1 MEQKISGCICSQQA
15 QLSCSQLRQQILLGE
30 RGENQSGSLLRAAPG
45 PGQASPPLGTAG
57 TRGWEG
63 EGAGKAVP
71 ARKKD
76 TGETKGKLLPL
87 KGISFGK
94 KHLHS
99 AAPAQASRPRSK
111 SHKLF
116 LQCRDGE
123 SSCPPTSS
131 PAAGLSFLW
140 SREKGELIK
149 PKVWELQD
157 PAPLGRRGA
166 RADPD
171 PNPALG

>member
-15 QLSCSQLRQQILLGE
+15 QLCLLPAQAADPAA
-30 RGENQSGSLLRAAPG
+30 RGENQPGSLLRAAPG
-45 PGQASPPLGTAG
+45 PGQASPPLGTGG

-76 TGETKGKLLPL
+76 TGETKGRL
-87 KGISFGK
+87 KGISLGK
-94 KHLHS
+94 SISTWLPLPRRRD
-99 AAPAQASRPRSK
+99 PAVN
-111 SHKLF
+111 
-116 LQCRDGE
+116 
-123 SSCPPTSS
+123 PTSS
-131 PAAGLSFLW
+131 SCSAGTANPPAPNLLPSSRAVSFPW
-140 SREKGELIK
+140 SWEKGELMK

-171 PNPALG
+171 PSPAPG